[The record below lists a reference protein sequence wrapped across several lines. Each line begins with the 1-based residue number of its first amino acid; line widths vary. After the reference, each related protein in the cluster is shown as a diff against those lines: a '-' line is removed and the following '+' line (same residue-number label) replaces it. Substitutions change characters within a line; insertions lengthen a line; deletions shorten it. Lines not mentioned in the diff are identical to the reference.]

1 MVAVKII
8 NLEEAE
14 DDLSDIQKEIAVLAQ
29 CRSPHVT
36 AYHGSSI
43 EVMGM
48 FVSMCTRGFRSFRRG
63 FF

>member
-43 EVMGM
+43 EVSNVESCSR
-48 FVSMCTRGFRSFRRG
+48 FCL
-63 FF
+63 